1 MSMTEAELEAE
12 EKEIAHRFKQVLKS
26 MKDRMDDDD
35 RDLIKRA
42 FNLAKDAH
50 AEVRRKSGEPYIFH
64 PIEVARIVSEEIGLG
79 PKSVAS
85 ALIHDVV
92 EDSDY
97 TLEDIERLFD
107 EDIAKIIDGLTK
119 ISGIFDMD
127 ISQQAENFRKMLL
140 TLSDD
145 IRVILIK
152 LADRLHNMRTLDSM
166 PQHKQL
172 KIASETLYLYAPL
185 AHRIG
190 LYNIK
195 TELEDLS
202 LKYTEPEVYRDIV
215 LRLKSSQNE
224 AHRYLSDF
232 SKFLKQYLKDEGF
245 EFEIKE
251 RTKSIYSI
259 RKKMLSQ
266 GVGFDEIYDKF
277 AIRIIV
283 HSPPET
289 EKSDCWRVYSIV
301 TDHFRPNTERL
312 RDWISAP
319 KANGYESLHTTVMGP
334 DGHWVEVQIRS
345 KRMDE
350 VAERGYAA
358 HWKYK
363 EDSSGQSKLDQWI
376 NRIREVLE
384 NNEGSA
390 VDFVDEFKMNL
401 MADEIYLFTP
411 KGDLMILP
419 SSSTPLDFSFSIH
432 TDVGLKTL
440 GAKVNGR
447 LVPLNYRLKSGDQV
461 EIITSQKQKPK
472 EDWVNYV
479 GTSKARNNIKSAL
492 KSERKEIAIDGKEI
506 LERKLKYIKV
516 KPSKNLIQEMVKYF
530 HLKNSSELYYKVG
543 MRIIDNA
550 QLKEFM
556 RDQNQ
561 GFYSYLRKRIIGRS
575 KNDLNKAKKKEKE
588 AAAGDDKKFVVFGAD
603 EQEFDYKIAKCC
615 NPIPGDDVFGFITAT
630 EGIKLHH
637 KNCPNSV
644 YLQSNFAQRILRAKW
659 VSTKKKEY
667 SSVLVIRGIDTV
679 GLVNKVTQIISN
691 DLHVNI
697 RSINIAGDEGVFE
710 GLITVVVQDKLHLEK
725 VIERLR
731 KIEGVSSV
739 ERRFAE
745 RD

>member
-1 MSMTEAELEAE
+1 MTETELAE
-12 EKEIAHRFKQVLKS
+12 EQKEITSRFRKLMRG
-26 MKDRMDDDD
+26 MKDRMDDEDK
-35 RDLIKRA
+35 DLIKRA
-42 FNLAKDAH
+42 FKLAKDAH

-79 PKSVAS
+79 PQSVAS

-107 EDIAKIIDGLTK
+107 ENTARIIDGLTK
-119 ISGIFDMD
+119 ISGLFDME
-127 ISQQAENFRKMLL
+127 ISLQAENFRKMLL

-152 LADRLHNMRTLDSM
+152 LADRLHNMRTMEAM
-166 PQHKQL
+166 PPHKQL

-215 LRLKSSQNE
+215 LRLKNSQSE
-224 AHRYLSDF
+224 AHHYLNNF
-232 SKFLKQYLKDEGF
+232 SRAIKKYLKADGF
-245 EFEIKE
+245 EFEVKE

-266 GVGFDEIYDKF
+266 GVSFDEIYDKF
-277 AIRIIV
+277 AIRIIIDSDV
-283 HSPPET
+283 EH
-289 EKSDCWRVYSIV
+289 EKSDCWRAYSIV

-334 DGHWVEVQIRS
+334 EGHWVEVQIRS
-345 KRMDE
+345 RRMDE

-363 EDSSGQSKLDQWI
+363 EDSSGQTKLDEWV

-401 MADEIYLFTP
+401 MADEIYIFTP
-411 KGDLMILP
+411 RGDLKILP

-447 LVPLNYRLKSGDQV
+447 LVPLAYRLKSGDQV

-472 EDWVNYV
+472 EDWLNYV
-479 GTSKARNNIKSAL
+479 VSTKARNNIKSAL
-492 KSERKEIAIDGKEI
+492 KSERKEIAEDGKEI

-516 KPSKNLIQEMVKYF
+516 KPSKNLLQEMVKYF
-530 HLKNSSELYYKVG
+530 KLKNSTELYYKVG

-550 QLKEFM
+550 QLKAFM

-561 GFYSYLRKRIIGRS
+561 GFYSYLKKRIIGRS
-575 KNDLNKAKKKEKE
+575 KSNLQKSQKEEAKAGQKDEQ
-588 AAAGDDKKFVVFGAD
+588 FVVFGPD
-603 EQEFDYKIAKCC
+603 EQKLDYKMAKCC
-615 NPIPGDDVFGFITAT
+615 NPIAGDDVFGFVTQN

-637 KNCPNSV
+637 KNCPNSI
-644 YLQSNFAQRILRAKW
+644 YLQSNFAGRIQKAKW
-659 VSTKKKEY
+659 ISNKKREF

-679 GLVNKVTQIISN
+679 GLVNQVTSIISN
-691 DLHVNI
+691 DLNVNI
-697 RSINIAGDEGVFE
+697 RSINIAGDDGIFE
-710 GLITVVVQDKLHLEK
+710 GLITVVVQDKMHLEK
-725 VIERLR
+725 IIQKLR